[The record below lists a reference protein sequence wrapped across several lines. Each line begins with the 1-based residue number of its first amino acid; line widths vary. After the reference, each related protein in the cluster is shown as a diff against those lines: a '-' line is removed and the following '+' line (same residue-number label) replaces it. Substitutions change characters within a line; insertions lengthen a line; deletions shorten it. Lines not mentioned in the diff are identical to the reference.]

1 MEGFIRMPKRLS
13 FKLSIIYLI
22 NTVVGT
28 FEKKLIFSEK
38 NDGKKSFETGATEK
52 CAKLFKKRSDL
63 LQNLLY

>member
-28 FEKKLIFSEK
+28 FEKKADFFQKKMTVKFEK
-38 NDGKKSFETGATEK
+38 II
-52 CAKLFKKRSDL
+52 
-63 LQNLLY
+63 